1 MDMREEKENRLW
13 KLFTTT
19 FTLSAFTFG
28 GGFVIVS
35 LYKKKFVEEL
45 GWLEEDEM
53 LDITAIAQSSPG
65 PIPVNASI
73 ILGYRIHGILGS
85 LVALLGTIIPPFII
99 ISLISVFYEQ
109 FRSNKVIAI
118 ALQVMRAG
126 VAAVILDVVFN
137 LAQNVIKGKN
147 KLYMGL
153 MVVAFV
159 ATYFFNVSAMYIIFT
174 CLAIGLIT
182 VFFDIR
188 KGKNNGASTDSIR

>member
-1 MDMREEKENRLW
+1 MKENKLW
-13 KLFTTT
+13 KLFIST

-73 ILGYRIHGILGS
+73 ILGYRMHGILGS
-85 LVALLGTIIPPFII
+85 IVALLGTIIPPFII
-99 ISLISVFYEQ
+99 ISLVSVFYEQ
-109 FRSNKVIAI
+109 FRSNQVIAV

-137 LAQNVIKGKN
+137 LAQGVLKTKN
-147 KLYMGL
+147 MFYMVV
-153 MVVAFV
+153 MVVAFI
-159 ATYFFNVSAMYIIFT
+159 ATYFFNTSAMYIIFT

-182 VFFDIR
+182 VFLDYR
-188 KGKNNGASTDSIR
+188 KEKINGTSTNSIR